1 MYVGCSVF
9 AGWTVIIKA
18 GFSAELRRTI
28 SDFGLRT
35 VGGGQRAAVAWASL
49 DIDQFLNR
57 GRAGELTT
65 QHPEAR
71 HVLLTSTQ
79 IGTMYNTGIIQSDLD
94 FR

>member
-1 MYVGCSVF
+1 MGCRVF

-18 GFSAELRRTI
+18 GFRAELRRTI

-57 GRAGELTT
+57 GRAGE
-65 QHPEAR
+65 P
-71 HVLLTSTQ
+71 STQ
-79 IGTMYNTGIIQSDLD
+79 KPERCYLLAMQIEQLIQYNTGIVTK
-94 FR
+94 